1 MNSVDLFA
9 VFVLILGAAESHP
22 ATKRRHLE
30 DFADLVQPGPALE
43 FTYPALAP
51 ASICGHNLLID
62 CQYHDQG
69 IPCKIHH
76 LASDKICGCFDV
88 GSAFQAHGEV
98 ARTASEFKD
107 EKVAMKPHDFNQY
120 PAKKHRESSH
130 LNSF

>member
-1 MNSVDLFA
+1 MNAVDLLA
-9 VFVLILGAAESHP
+9 MIILVLGTTDSHP

-30 DFADLVQPGPALE
+30 HFTDLVQPGPTLE

-76 LASDKICGCFDV
+76 LASNKICGCFDV
-88 GSAFQAHGEV
+88 GSAVQG
-98 ARTASEFKD
+98 TATEFKD
-107 EKVAMKPHDFNQY
+107 ETVAMKPHDFNHY
-120 PAKKHRESSH
+120 PAKKHREASQLKSV
-130 LNSF
+130 